1 MPLLLRA
8 SRLSKQFGNLM
19 ALRDVNLEISPSEV
33 VGLAGRSGAGKSILI
48 KVLSGMQSPDTG
60 SLYFN
65 GQHWQWPFA
74 AQDLGIG
81 IVYQEPALAD
91 AFDVTSNIF
100 LGHEEGSR
108 FWRWGMR
115 IPDQSRME
123 RKAREL
129 LDYLEV
135 NVPSLQE
142 RVGNL
147 SSEKRQLIAIA
158 QVMTRP
164 YQLIIVDDPSQLLS
178 YPYQQKLLRLIQ
190 KWQEE
195 ETAVLFSSNNLDHL
209 FAVAD
214 RIVVLRQ
221 GGVVGDFRTDE
232 TNREEVV
239 SALVGTSERQER
251 TPVIWALDSYY
262 RARNQAE
269 TLRHNQMLLK
279 RDLAVQDTIN
289 KHLLDQLGDQ
299 VEALDSANLALQD
312 AQRRLLTEREEE
324 RKYLARE
331 LHDQMIQ
338 DLLSVNYQLED
349 VQSKLNGEEE
359 LVEDVADIR
368 DNIRFLVEELRRI
381 CGNLRP
387 PTIDSLG
394 LGAALKSFTY
404 AWSERTG
411 ITCDLKID
419 AKFGRLPEEI
429 ELSIF
434 RIVQESLSNVWKHAN
449 ATAVSVTLRHTS
461 PRMLLISIADDG
473 CGLQHDFDLASLSR
487 DGHYG
492 LLGISERVALMGGRL
507 NYRNRKRGGLLIQVE
522 IPHPRVVQE
531 E

>member
-1 MPLLLRA
+1 
-8 SRLSKQFGNLM
+8 
-19 ALRDVNLEISPSEV
+19 
-33 VGLAGRSGAGKSILI
+33 
-48 KVLSGMQSPDTG
+48 
-60 SLYFN
+60 
-65 GQHWQWPFA
+65 
-74 AQDLGIG
+74 
-81 IVYQEPALAD
+81 
-91 AFDVTSNIF
+91 
-100 LGHEEGSR
+100 
-108 FWRWGMR
+108 
-115 IPDQSRME
+115 
-123 RKAREL
+123 
-129 LDYLEV
+129 
-135 NVPSLQE
+135 
-142 RVGNL
+142 
-147 SSEKRQLIAIA
+147 
-158 QVMTRP
+158 
-164 YQLIIVDDPSQLLS
+164 
-178 YPYQQKLLRLIQ
+178 
-190 KWQEE
+190 
-195 ETAVLFSSNNLDHL
+195 
-209 FAVAD
+209 
-214 RIVVLRQ
+214 VLRQ
-221 GGVVGDFRTDE
+221 GRVVGNFHTDE

-239 SALVGTSERQER
+239 AALVGTSERQER

-269 TLRHNQMLLK
+269 TLRHNQMLLR

-289 KHLLDQLGDQ
+289 KHLLDQLSDQ

-312 AQRRLLTEREEE
+312 AQRRLPTEREEE
-324 RKYLARE
+324 RKHLARE

-349 VQSKLNGEEE
+349 VQSKLNGNEV
-359 LVEDVADIR
+359 LADDVDDVR
-368 DNIRFLVEELRRI
+368 STIRFLVEELRRI
-381 CGNLRP
+381 CGDLRP

-404 AWSERTG
+404 AWGERTG
-411 ITCDLKID
+411 MACDLKID
-419 AKFGRLPEEI
+419 AQFGRLPEEI

-473 CGLQHDFDLASLSR
+473 VGLQKDFDLASLSR

>member
-8 SRLSKQFGNLM
+8 SQLSKQFGNL
-19 ALRDVNLEISPSEV
+19 LVLQDVNLEISPAEV

-48 KVLSGMQSPDTG
+48 KVLSGMQVPDSG

-65 GQHWQWPFA
+65 GQHLQWPFA
-74 AQDLGIG
+74 GQDLGVG

-91 AFDVTSNIF
+91 SFDVTSNIF
-100 LGHEEGSR
+100 LGHEESSR
-108 FWRWGMR
+108 FLRWGMQ
-115 IPDQSRME
+115 IPDQSKME
-123 RKAREL
+123 AKAREL
-129 LDYLEV
+129 MNLLEV
-135 NVPSLQE
+135 NVPSLEE

-147 SSEKRQLIAIA
+147 SSEKKQLIAIA

-164 YQLIIVDDPSQLLS
+164 YHLIIVDDPSQLLS
-178 YPYQQKLLRLIQ
+178 YPYQQKVLGLIQ
-190 KWQEE
+190 KWQKEG
-195 ETAVLFSSNNLDHL
+195 TAVLFSSNNLDHL

-221 GGVVGDFRTDE
+221 GRVVGNYRTDE

-239 SALVGTSERQER
+239 AALVGTSERQER

-289 KHLLDQLGDQ
+289 KHLLDQLSDQ

-324 RKYLARE
+324 RKHLARE

-349 VQSKLNGEEE
+349 VQSKLNGNEV
-359 LVEDVADIR
+359 LADDVDDVR
-368 DNIRFLVEELRRI
+368 STIRFLVEELRRI
-381 CGNLRP
+381 CGDLRP

-411 ITCDLKID
+411 MACELKID
-419 AKFGRLPEEI
+419 AQFGRLPEEI

-434 RIVQESLSNVWKHAN
+434 RIVQESLSNVWKHAS

-473 CGLQHDFDLASLSR
+473 VGLQKDFDLASLSR